1 MKKILSLLLS
11 RLTLIGI
18 LVLAQFIF
26 LVLLINYFST
36 YWYYVQISLLILSL
50 LMVIYILTR
59 KDNPAYKLS
68 WIIPILIFPVFGG
81 FFYLFFRTQ
90 NLSVT
95 SVGHLY
101 QIVKERQY
109 VLSQKLRYKEK
120 GDYHKVE
127 TFLENRIWP
136 SYTATNSTFL
146 SSGEQK
152 LEYLLKD
159 LQNAEKF
166 IFMEYFIITQSHMWE
181 SILSV
186 LKEKQKSGVEVRIMY
201 DDFGSANKLPLGY
214 HRKLASYGFKVVTF
228 NKLRLHLNFAMNY
241 RDHRKIVV
249 IDGKIGYTGG
259 INIGDEYT
267 NEEKRFGHWHDAA
280 IRLEGDAVWSL
291 TVLFLENWRFQTHEK
306 TDYQKYYVDYQSK
319 NPEGLY
325 IPFGDLPLDSNLVSK
340 NIYLS
345 LIGSAKKKLYI
356 ATPYL
361 ILDNEL
367 VTALTLA
374 ASSGI
379 DVNIVIPGIPDK
391 KMVYMVT
398 ESYVPDLLS
407 AGVKV
412 YKYNPGFIHSKI
424 IVCDDE
430 AAMIGTSN
438 LDYRS
443 LYLHFENN
451 VFLYNTQSIND
462 MVTYFKET
470 IKDSSLVSAKEMKKR
485 NIFYRALQTILR
497 AFSPLL

>member
-1 MKKILSLLLS
+1 
-11 RLTLIGI
+11 
-18 LVLAQFIF
+18 
-26 LVLLINYFST
+26 
-36 YWYYVQISLLILSL
+36 
-50 LMVIYILTR
+50 
-59 KDNPAYKLS
+59 
-68 WIIPILIFPVFGG
+68 
-81 FFYLFFRTQ
+81 
-90 NLSVT
+90 
-95 SVGHLY
+95 
-101 QIVKERQY
+101 
-109 VLSQKLRYKEK
+109 
-120 GDYHKVE
+120 
-127 TFLENRIWP
+127 
-136 SYTATNSTFL
+136 
-146 SSGEQK
+146 
-152 LEYLLKD
+152 
-159 LQNAEKF
+159 
-166 IFMEYFIITQSHMWE
+166 
-181 SILSV
+181 
-186 LKEKQKSGVEVRIMY
+186 
-201 DDFGSANKLPLGY
+201 
-214 HRKLASYGFKVVTF
+214 
-228 NKLRLHLNFAMNY
+228 
-241 RDHRKIVV
+241 DHRKIVV

-259 INIGDEYT
+259 INIGDEYI
-267 NEEKRFGHWHDAA
+267 NEKKRFGHWNDAA

-291 TVLFLENWRFQTHEK
+291 TVLFLENWRFETHEK
-306 TDYQKYYVDYQSK
+306 TDYQKYYVNYQSK
-319 NPEGLY
+319 KPEGLY

-345 LIGSAKKKLYI
+345 LIGAAKKRLYI

-374 ASSGI
+374 ASSGV

-451 VFLYNTQSIND
+451 VFLYNTQTIDD

-470 IKDSSLVSAKEMKKR
+470 IKDSSLVSAKEIKKR